1 MPNQPPTRHGL
12 SLPLLIL
19 ACLVLVLAILL
30 DWLGVSQAIAANP
43 IETSPLLTDEDRT
56 MLDLLGPGVVVGP
69 LDQPGIEDIAPW
81 YPLQNQKGSYQRT
94 ISGQSSKSV
103 TVLLTHV
110 DRYPHDPPGSSA
122 GAWTLNTTNRDIK
135 YFLLKDGDLMLPT
148 EVNINQGV
156 ATIFDPPEPVLLAG
170 LKTGESRTV
179 ESKIAVYD
187 LHKPK
192 DKKYTGTLKFIYAD
206 KGAWRVTVP
215 AGTFDARLI
224 VVTAEGKIGPGNIRS
239 GYLVFYAKDVGRVA
253 FVARR
258 HVSAYLVYNKT
269 TQHALVL
276 EKMTPET
283 TSLEPKKQTKE
294 PKP

>member
-1 MPNQPPTRHGL
+1 MPNQPPIRHGL
-12 SLPLLIL
+12 SLTLLVMV
-19 ACLVLVLAILL
+19 CLVLVLAILL
-30 DWLGVSQAIAANP
+30 DWLGVNRAAAASS
-43 IETSPLLTDEDRT
+43 IETPTLLTEEDRT
-56 MLDLLGPGVVVGP
+56 LLDLLGPGVVVGP
-69 LDQPGIEDIAPW
+69 LEQPGIEDISSW
-81 YPLQNQKGSYQRT
+81 YPLENQKGAYRRT
-94 ISGQSSKSV
+94 ISGHSSKPV

-110 DRYPHDPPGSSA
+110 DRFPHDPPGSSA

-135 YFLLKDGDLMLPT
+135 YFQLKDGDLMLPT

-192 DKKYTGTLKFIYAD
+192 DKKYTGTLKFTYAD
-206 KGAWRVTVP
+206 KGAWRVAVP

-269 TQHALVL
+269 TQHAMVL

-283 TSLEPKKQTKE
+283 TSLEPKKKSKE